1 MKRVYLDYAAT
12 TPVDERVLEAMK
24 PFWNER
30 FGNPSSIHSFGQENL
45 EAVEHARSIIAEGL
59 NADTTEIIFTGSGTE
74 SDNMAIKGV
83 GQASLEK
90 GNHIITSSI
99 EHHAVG
105 HSCEFME
112 SHGFDITYLKADRLG
127 LINPSDVKK
136 AITNKTILIT
146 IMLANNEIGTIQP
159 VAEIGAIAKENGI
172 PFHTDAVQAFGH
184 IPIDVDAMHID
195 LLSLSAHKLYGPKGI
210 GALYMRKD
218 TPFASFMHGGSQE
231 AGRRSS
237 THNVTGIVGLGK
249 AAETAF
255 SDIDNENKR
264 ITALRNDLQD
274 RILQTIDGV
283 HVNGHP
289 EQRLPNN
296 LNLSIENVEGESLLI
311 NLDIEGIAGSSGSA
325 CSSGSTEP
333 SHVLRA
339 LGLSDEL
346 SRGSLRLSLGR
357 FTTKDE
363 IDYTVAT
370 LVKVVKHLRSLSS
383 FSESTR

>member
-12 TPVDERVLEAMK
+12 TPVDNSVLEAMQ
-24 PFWNER
+24 PFWSER

-45 EAVEHARSIIAEGL
+45 EAVEQARAVIAGGL
-59 NADTTEIIFTGSGTE
+59 NADPAEIVFTGSGTE
-74 SDNMAIKGV
+74 ADNMAIKGV
-83 GQASLEK
+83 GQALRDK
-90 GNHIITSSI
+90 GNHIITSGI

-112 SHGFDITYLKADRLG
+112 SQGFDITVLPVDRYG
-127 LINPSDVKK
+127 LVDPSHVKK
-136 AITNKTILIT
+136 AITKKTVLIT
-146 IMLANNEIGTIQP
+146 IMLANNEVGTIQP
-159 VAEIGAIAKENGI
+159 VDEIGALAKENSI

-184 IPIDVDAMHID
+184 IPIDVEAMHID
-195 LLSLSAHKLYGPKGI
+195 LLSLSAHKLYGPKGV

-218 TPFASFMHGGSQE
+218 TPFVSFMHGGAQE

-249 AAETAF
+249 AAEIALAEMEG
-255 SDIDNENKR
+255 ENQR
-264 ITALRNDLQD
+264 ITNLRNNLRD
-274 RILQTIDGV
+274 RLLESLDGV
-283 HVNGHP
+283 YVNGHP
-289 EQRLPNN
+289 DQRLPNN
-296 LNLSIENVEGESLLI
+296 LNLSFEGVEGESLLM

-339 LGLSDEL
+339 MGLPDEL

-357 FTTKDE
+357 FTTENE
-363 IDYTVAT
+363 IDYTAET
-370 LVKVVKHLRSLSS
+370 LTKVVTHLRSLSS
-383 FSESTR
+383 FSEGA